1 MRHSIIQEFNLFAVR
16 VVFIPLSVFLCWI
29 LFIISLRTVT
39 AGWRPES
46 NRASFL
52 MMFPTP
58 GMTAWSRRTSH
69 SILPLWHLTAS
80 AEREKLNFGEHTSRH
95 SMALTLCS
103 LSSVNLQGEMH
114 LQWRETLEKK
124 IYIYGSCCWKVN
136 CCIFFFEVLQSRMF
150 FFMYSCFSVFVIRQ
164 DSKGEVSDSEE

>member
-1 MRHSIIQEFNLFAVR
+1 MHHSIIQEFNLFAVR
-16 VVFIPLSVFLCWI
+16 LVFIPLSVFLCWI
-29 LFIISLRTVT
+29 LFTISLRTVT

-69 SILPLWHLTAS
+69 RILLLWHLTAS
-80 AEREKLNFGEHTSRH
+80 TEREKLNFGEHTSRH

-103 LSSVNLQGEMH
+103 LSSVNLQGEMY

-124 IYIYGSCCWKVN
+124 NIYGSCCWKVN
-136 CCIFFFEVLQSRMF
+136 WCIFFEVLQSQIVF
-150 FFMYSCFSVFVIRQ
+150 FSCILVSVCLL
-164 DSKGEVSDSEE
+164 